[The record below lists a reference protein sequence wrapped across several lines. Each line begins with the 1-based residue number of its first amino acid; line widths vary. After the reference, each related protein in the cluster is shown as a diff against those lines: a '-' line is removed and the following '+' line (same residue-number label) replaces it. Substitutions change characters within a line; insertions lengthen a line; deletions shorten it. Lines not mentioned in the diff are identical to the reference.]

1 MSASSTLLDQLAD
14 SAPRHLEELKEWLR
28 IPSVS
33 SDSSRTNEV
42 QRAAAWVAEKLTKA
56 GLEVE
61 ILPTQGHPMVYA
73 ETPKIPGAPVVLVY
87 GHYDV
92 QPVEPLD
99 EWESGPFEPTIRDG
113 NLYARGATDDKGQVL
128 THVQSVCDWLAAG

>member
-1 MSASSTLLDQLAD
+1 MTSFSAILDTLRSASD
-14 SAPRHLEELKEWLR
+14 RHLDDLVQWLK

-33 SDSSRTNEV
+33 SDS
-42 QRAAAWVAEKLTKA
+42 QRCEDVREAADWVAQKLTSA
-56 GLEVE
+56 GLDVE
-61 ILPTQGHPMVYA
+61 LITTDRHPFVYA
-73 ETPKIPGAPVVLVY
+73 ETKPVPGAPVVLVY

-99 EWESGPFEPTIRDG
+99 QWVSGPFEPTIRDG

-128 THVQSVCDWLAAG
+128 THVQSVCEWIAL